1 MTSNR
6 NHQLSAEQYINGTTK
21 PDDMDT
27 QVALMEGDVPSG
39 NITSHLN
46 ARTVPTGGDA
56 SSTDTTLPT
65 DEQVRVYVTPLGTTV
80 ESDST

>member
-27 QVALMEGDVPSG
+27 QAAPMESSVPGG
-39 NITSHLN
+39 NIPSHLN
-46 ARTVPTGGDA
+46 AQTVPTGGDA

-65 DEQVRVYVTPLGTTV
+65 DEQVRACVTPLGTTV